1 MEGLPLTTRRFAS
14 SCSSSRE
21 ELLLRGRGS
30 EMAIFTSILTPG
42 RGVAGG
48 VAAASSAFAG
58 GRGDGDG
65 DPSVGGRDGLD
76 GLRKMSAKASS
87 FERMLWKTGAR
98 LQGLKR
104 GTKDGRKRVKAEVRL
119 DASEDGPDG
128 RGKKKLL
135 HTGSGSERKSRSIL
149 RAIYTRCSN
158 TVPLFLLSLSLIHSN
173 IAK

>member
-1 MEGLPLTTRRFAS
+1 
-14 SCSSSRE
+14 
-21 ELLLRGRGS
+21 
-30 EMAIFTSILTPG
+30 MAIFTSILTPG

-135 HTGSGSERKSRSIL
+135 HRKRVREEKQKHPEGHLHEMFKHCSSFLALALAL
-149 RAIYTRCSN
+149 R
-158 TVPLFLLSLSLIHSN
+158 HSN